1 MPKTPQL
8 PRVVMVEGDV
18 VIYRRPH
25 FTFYIYTFYMC
36 VCVNIYMCVLY
47 TISELV
53 YNIFSFLP
61 SLLYKI
67 NKQIKPKNNGGLVDF
82 SLLT

>member
-1 MPKTPQL
+1 
-8 PRVVMVEGDV
+8 
-18 VIYRRPH
+18 
-25 FTFYIYTFYMC
+25 
-36 VCVNIYMCVLY
+36 MCVLY